1 MGAPR
6 TSRVDA
12 RRPLLE
18 ISVGFPS
25 FTSVFAWIRVGFCM
39 CGGVS
44 VSMCRFVVLRPSKC
58 LEQHNATISRH
69 QCYCELLLT
78 IVVLS
83 GARRSGVKEPQAGR
97 RRTSLYSENSARYV

>member
-6 TSRVDA
+6 TSWVDA

-18 ISVGFPS
+18 ISIGFPS
-25 FTSVFAWIRVGFCM
+25 FTSVFAWIKVGFCM
-39 CGGVS
+39 CGSVS
-44 VSMCRFVVLRPSKC
+44 VSMCRFIVFKSSNC

-78 IVVLS
+78 LVVLL
-83 GARRSGVKEPQAGR
+83 GARRSRVKEPQAGKR
-97 RRTSLYSENSARYV
+97 MEKDFSISA